1 MEQSDRDLITMTA
14 NDVVNLLKKNEVSP
28 IELLS
33 ALEKRV
39 NAIDTDVNALPT
51 RCFSRAKSEAEINVH
66 IA

>member
-33 ALEKRV
+33 ALEKRI
-39 NAIDTDVNALPT
+39 NEIDTA
-51 RCFSRAKSEAEINVH
+51 
-66 IA
+66 